1 MATNISRRV
10 FVGAGLGV
18 LSSLGLAACGGSQQP
33 ATSAATTAAA
43 TGAASGA
50 ASKTLSVAASPEP
63 HAKILTEFVAPK
75 LAEKGITLQVREF
88 TDYVQPNEVVFNGEL
103 DANYFQH
110 INYLRNYNEENNE
123 NLVSVAKIHYEP
135 FGIYAGKS
143 SDLSQIADHAV
154 IAVPN
159 DPTNEA
165 RALLLLQTAGLITLK
180 DPEDLKATPKDIADN
195 PHNIEFREIEAAAT
209 PRALEDVDFA
219 AINGNY
225 ALEAGKHASDALV
238 LEAASGIAFEEYANV
253 IATRPELEKDE
264 RIVALV
270 EVLTSSDFADYLSKN
285 FGQDVLPAK

>member
-1 MATNISRRV
+1 MSTAISRRA

-18 LSSLGLAACGGSQQP
+18 LSALGLAACGGSQP
-33 ATSAATTAAA
+33 AATTAAA
-43 TGAASGA
+43 TGAAAGA
-50 ASKTLSVAASPEP
+50 AASSKTLTVAASPEP
-63 HAKILTEFVAPK
+63 HAKILSEFAAPK
-75 LAEKGITLQVREF
+75 LAEKGITLEVREF
-88 TDYVQPNEVVFNGEL
+88 TDYVQPNEVVFNGEI

-110 INYLRNYNEENNE
+110 INYLRNYNEENKE
-123 NLVSVAKIHYEP
+123 DLVSVAKIHYEP

-143 SDLSQIADHAV
+143 SDLANVADHAV
-154 IAVPN
+154 VAVPN

-165 RALLLLQTAGLITLK
+165 RALLLLQQAGLIKLK
-180 DPEDLKATPKDIADN
+180 NPEDLAATPKDISEN

-238 LEAASGIAFEEYANV
+238 LEEASGIAFEEYANV
-253 IATRPELEKDE
+253 IATRPALEKDE

-270 EVLTSSDFADYLSKN
+270 EVLTSADFASYLKDK